1 MIGYMK
7 KNIINTSEKTKS
19 RNGETAAIHVRVWRL
34 SRRNEE
40 EVKEEETWL
49 INQRWAWW
57 CYYTVCEVVSA
68 IEIYMGRK

>member
-40 EVKEEETWL
+40 EVKEEETW
-49 INQRWAWW
+49 
-57 CYYTVCEVVSA
+57 
-68 IEIYMGRK
+68 